1 MVVLSFCWV
10 VVIAWVVV
18 AVVEVDDD
26 AFALRRN
33 LALLEDK
40 A

>member
-1 MVVLSFCWV
+1 MVVLSFCW